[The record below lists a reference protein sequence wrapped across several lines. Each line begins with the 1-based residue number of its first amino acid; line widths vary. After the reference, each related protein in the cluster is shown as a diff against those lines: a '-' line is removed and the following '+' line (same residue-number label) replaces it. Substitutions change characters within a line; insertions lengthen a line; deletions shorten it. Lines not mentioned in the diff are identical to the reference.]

1 MSKAP
6 KDPKTM
12 TPGEIN
18 KELDRLRERD
28 SKNTRAFIEAGRGH
42 ERPSEYLKQTDPLSL
57 EARSIFDRR
66 TALMNEIERR
76 YGPGMC
82 GSCPVKLRSTPRRKL

>member
-1 MSKAP
+1 MNKQP

-18 KELDRLRERD
+18 KELDRLYKRG

-57 EARSIFDRR
+57 EAGSIFDRS
-66 TALMNEIERR
+66 TALLNEVERR
-76 YGPGMC
+76 YGPGW
-82 GSCPVKLRSTPRRKL
+82 GKCPVKLRSTPRRKL